1 MKQYA
6 NNSQITPSGLPNSAL
21 PLPGKEIAKENATTA
36 LGCELN
42 NLTAD
47 FNVRAGVAPTLNP
60 LNSAGLTQTNLGVLN
75 GQDSMLGRRN
85 ARRRPTTAGQLLD
98 NLAELNEQ
106 TDEPS
111 SRDSV
116 FTESDRSKEAEA
128 GYVCPQRGC
137 HKTFSRKL
145 RLNAHL
151 HLHYGTQP
159 YKCTFPT
166 CGKAFSEKQNLRI
179 HMRIHVDERPFQC
192 PQGCGKSFRTKGNMR
207 DHERRHFGDK

>member
-1 MKQYA
+1 MAKDNITTPIGNEVGNGMA
-6 NNSQITPSGLPNSAL
+6 NFTGLTIS
-21 PLPGKEIAKENATTA
+21 
-36 LGCELN
+36 
-42 NLTAD
+42 
-47 FNVRAGVAPTLNP
+47 APTINP
-60 LNSAGLTQTNLGVLN
+60 LNSAGLTQPNLGALN
-75 GQDSMLGRRN
+75 GQESLLGRRN
-85 ARRRPTTAGQLLD
+85 ASRRPTTAGQLLD

-111 SRDSV
+111 SRDSL
-116 FTESDRSKEAEA
+116 FSDSDKSKEDEA

-179 HMRIHVDERPFQC
+179 HMRIHADERPFQC

>member
-1 MKQYA
+1 MQT
-6 NNSQITPSGLPNSAL
+6 NNTIKL
-21 PLPGKEIAKENATTA
+21 PLQDMNQCQMASQRQPGLMQPITI
-36 LGCELN
+36 
-42 NLTAD
+42 
-47 FNVRAGVAPTLNP
+47 P
-60 LNSAGLTQTNLGVLN
+60 LNQGNHANLVQSSLGTHHEADRLV
-75 GQDSMLGRRN
+75 GQKTMRV
-85 ARRRPTTAGQLLD
+85 RPTNAGQLLD
-98 NLAELNEQ
+98 KMAGLNEM
-106 TDEPS
+106 TEEPS
-111 SRDSV
+111 SRDSA
-116 FTESDRSKEAEA
+116 FSDTEKSKDDEA